1 MCRIGIKS
9 NGKKQYTQ
17 VPNRFIDRYMSD
29 ANGSYLKVYFFL
41 LRFLSEDRD
50 FSMSALADRMD
61 YAEKDILRALR
72 YWEKK
77 GILEFTQDKD
87 GNLLSLDLHDLTEE
101 EPEPASFPCEET
113 AAAAGA
119 PRRRTPKQTPLS
131 AYKTPSES
139 LIEQVE
145 KRLGRPLG
153 SKVELD
159 LLTFLREELQF
170 PEDLILHLYQ
180 YAVEQ
185 TGSNYGK
192 GLNRYIE
199 TVAIN
204 WNRQGIACLADLQKQ
219 TAPFEEAATLYR
231 RVFSLREP
239 LNESQRAFLR
249 KWTEDWRLPPVI
261 LEEAFHRAS
270 LKPTSDCR
278 YVDAILKKWHES
290 GVQSLEDVQRLDQ
303 AHEERKQ
310 SLENAQKTDMIS
322 SRRKSAPNQFNDFDQ
337 REYTKEDWA
346 EIERIMLRN

>member
-9 NGKKQYTQ
+9 NGKRQYTQ

-87 GNLLSLDLHDLTEE
+87 GNLLSLDLRDLTEE
-101 EPEPASFPCEET
+101 ESEEPSLRRADSPASFPQTET
-113 AAAAGA
+113 PPA
-119 PRRRTPKQTPLS
+119 
-131 AYKTPSES
+131 ES
-139 LIEQVE
+139 LIEKVE
-145 KRLGRPLG
+145 QRLGRPLG

-159 LLTFLREELQF
+159 LITFLREELQF

-185 TGSNYGK
+185 TGSNCGK

-204 WNRQGIACLADLQKQ
+204 WNRQGIASLADLQKQ
-219 TAPFEEAATLYR
+219 SAPFEEAAALYR
-231 RVFSLREP
+231 RVFSLHEP

-249 KWTEDWRLPPVI
+249 KWTEDWKLSPVL
-261 LEEAFHRAS
+261 LEEAFRRAS

-278 YVDAILKKWHES
+278 YLDAILKKWHEN
-290 GVQSLEDVQRLDQ
+290 GARSLEDVQRLDQ

-310 SLENAQKTDMIS
+310 SLENARKTDMIG
-322 SRRKSAPNQFNDFDQ
+322 SRRKTAPNQFNDFDQ
-337 REYTKEDWA
+337 REYTQEDWA

>member
-77 GILEFTQDKD
+77 GILEFTQDRE

-101 EPEPASFPCEET
+101 EPLPEAASAPVYKMPES
-113 AAAAGA
+113 AAA
-119 PRRRTPKQTPLS
+119 LS
-131 AYKTPSES
+131 VEDPEES
-139 LIEQVE
+139 FLEKVE

-159 LLTFLREELQF
+159 LITFLREELQF

-204 WNRQGIACLADLQKQ
+204 WNRQGITCLSDLQKQ
-219 TAPFEEAATLYR
+219 SAPYEEAAALYR
-231 RVFSLREP
+231 RIFSLHEP
-239 LNESQRAFLR
+239 LNESQRAYLR
-249 KWTEDWRLPPVI
+249 KWTEDWQLPSAI
-261 LEEAFHRAS
+261 LEEAFRRAS

-278 YVDAILKKWHES
+278 YLDAILKKWHES
-290 GVQSLEDVQRLDQ
+290 QVRTLEDVHRLDQ

-310 SLENAQKTDMIS
+310 SLENTQKADMING
-322 SRRKSAPNQFNDFDQ
+322 RRKTAAPNQFHDFDQ
-337 REYTKEDWA
+337 REYTQEDWA